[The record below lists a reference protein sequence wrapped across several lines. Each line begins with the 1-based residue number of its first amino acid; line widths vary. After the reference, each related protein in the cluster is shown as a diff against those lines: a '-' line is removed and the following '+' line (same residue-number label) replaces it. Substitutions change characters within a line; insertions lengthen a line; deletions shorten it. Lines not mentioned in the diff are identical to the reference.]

1 MHWPLEIIDDLIT
14 TVARCLIIFC
24 SFFLTDATE
33 EEVALQRVAQAK
45 VVAKQAIERAVGL
58 RSRAQSLMVNAEL
71 ATYKSVMTI
80 RIAEAARASD
90 SSRDLV
96 LTILD

>member
-1 MHWPLEIIDDLIT
+1 
-14 TVARCLIIFC
+14 
-24 SFFLTDATE
+24 LTDTTE

-45 VVAKQAIERAVGL
+45 VAAKQAVERAVGL
-58 RSRAQSLMVNAEL
+58 RSRAQSLMANAEL